1 MCLSEDIWE
10 WDGILCGLAVWF
22 STGDM
27 RTAVVI
33 CLDRAVTA
41 REGMLGLNSGTVS
54 LCGDVTQK
62 AACSPLYTRLPE
74 LAGGWVKKACGS
86 NTAAVSVAYE
96 GRSQIPTCGL

>member
-1 MCLSEDIWE
+1 MRAEGLEEVGDVPPPRTVCLSEDIWE

-41 REGMLGLNSGTVS
+41 RGDAGAELRDGLSVWGRDPESGMFTS
-54 LCGDVTQK
+54 LHQ
-62 AACSPLYTRLPE
+62 APRI
-74 LAGGWVKKACGS
+74 GGWMG
-86 NTAAVSVAYE
+86 
-96 GRSQIPTCGL
+96 G